1 MSSFNSVLLCSR
13 FDCMMDNDML
23 HRSCCEAKQLVEKDV
38 PCQAVEARFVL
49 LYMMSLVAES

>member
-1 MSSFNSVLLCSR
+1 
-13 FDCMMDNDML
+13 MMDNDML